1 MVLLC
6 TIVYTT
12 IDIFQ
17 SGSSAGPIRAASVPA
32 FLPPF
37 LSLSL
42 SLCVSLS
49 EKCPHRNLR
58 KLDVEECFK
67 CHRDR

>member
-12 IDIFQ
+12 IDFFQ

-32 FLPPF
+32 FLPP
-37 LSLSL
+37 SLSL
-42 SLCVSLS
+42 SLSLS

-58 KLDVEECFK
+58 KLDVEEFQVSQGQVK
-67 CHRDR
+67 